1 MSSPGAVP
9 PGTGILFLHSS
20 DEAYGS
26 DRVLVQ
32 MVGAALEAGF
42 SVTVLLPD
50 DTGPGWLSD
59 TLGKFDVT
67 VKKGP
72 LAPARRRYLTGRAV
86 LGYGRSVLRARR
98 FIRQELRRVDPAVV
112 HVNSTALPV
121 MAVVG
126 RRRGTRVVWHVHEIL
141 VAPRALALLFRLLP
155 LLVADRVVAIS
166 GAVADHLKRVP
177 VHRDRVVRIYNGV
190 PARHPIRAVADETG
204 VTAVFAGRL
213 SGWKGYDLFIDSVAR
228 VSGRV
233 GDLSAVVAG
242 GPPPG
247 DEWRADDVVKR
258 IAEADLAGRVSYLGF
273 VDDVGR
279 LFGPGRIVVVPSR
292 WPEPFGLVTVEAML
306 AGCAVV
312 ASRHGG
318 SVEIIEEE
326 VTGLL
331 VPPGDAVALAEAM
344 ERLATDADLRLE
356 LGARARIS
364 AAERFGPE
372 VFADAIAGLWTEL
385 TGR

>member
-1 MSSPGAVP
+1 MSSPGVVP
-9 PGTGILFLHSS
+9 GGTGILFLHSS

-32 MVGAALEAGF
+32 LVGAALRAGF

-72 LAPARRRYLTGRAV
+72 LAPARRRYLAGWAL
-86 LGYGRSVLRARR
+86 LGYARSVLRARR
-98 FIRQELRRVDPAVV
+98 FIGQELRRFEPAVV

-121 MAVVG
+121 MALVG
-126 RRRGTRVVWHVHEIL
+126 RPACTKVVWHVHEIL
-141 VAPRALALLFRLLP
+141 VSPRALALVFRLLP
-155 LLVADRVVAIS
+155 LLAADKVVAIS
-166 GAVADHLKRVP
+166 GAVADHVKRIP
-177 VHRDRVVRIYNGV
+177 VHRDRVVCIYNGV
-190 PARHPIRAVADETG
+190 AARHPGGAVAHDTG

-213 SGWKGYDLFIDSVAR
+213 SGWKGYDLFIDSIAR

-233 GDLSAVVAG
+233 GELSAVVAG

-247 DEWRADDVVKR
+247 EEWRADDVLKR
-258 IAEADLAGRVSYLGF
+258 IAEADLAGRLSYLGF
-273 VDDVGR
+273 VDDVGQ
-279 LFGPGRIVVVPSR
+279 LFTPGRIVVVPSR

-318 SVEIIEEE
+318 SVEIIEDG

-331 VPPGDAVALAEAM
+331 VPPGDEVALADAV
-344 ERLATDADLRLE
+344 ERLAADPNLRHR
-356 LGARARIS
+356 LGERARS
-364 AAERFGPE
+364 AAAERFGPE
-372 VFADAIAGLWTEL
+372 TFAEAMVGLWTEL
-385 TGR
+385 AGR